1 MTPELCDPSVR
12 DMVVADLGAVLAI
25 DQEVYSRPWSPSF
38 LRQQLAS
45 PGNRVNRVA
54 EVDGRVVGHAGLM
67 MVADYG
73 HVTTLAVHPD
83 VQGSGIGT
91 CLMADLC
98 RAAVKRQLVT
108 MTLEVRVSNLR
119 ARELYRRFGF
129 VPAGAQSGYYS
140 DTGEDALVMWVDDL
154 IGPGFIARVVVA
166 SDTGASTGGG
176 PGSG

>member
-1 MTPELCDPSVR
+1 MTPALCDPSVR

-25 DQEVYSRPWSPSF
+25 DQEVYSRPWSASF

-98 RAAVKRQLVT
+98 RAAVERQLVT

-129 VPAGAQSGYYS
+129 IPAGAQSGYYS
-140 DTGEDALVMWVDDL
+140 DTGEDALFMQVDDL
-154 IGPGFIARVVVA
+154 TGPAFMARMEAA
-166 SDTGASTGGG
+166 SNTGAPTGGG
-176 PGSG
+176 SCSG

>member
-1 MTPELCDPSVR
+1 MTPALCDPSVR

-98 RAAVKRQLVT
+98 RAAVERQLVT

-129 VPAGAQSGYYS
+129 IPAGAQSGYYS
-140 DTGEDALVMWVDDL
+140 DTGEDALFMQVDDL
-154 IGPGFIARVVVA
+154 TGHAFMARVEAA
-166 SDTGASTGGG
+166 SDTGAQTGGG
-176 PGSG
+176 SGSG

>member
-1 MTPELCDPSVR
+1 MTPALCDPSVR

-98 RAAVKRQLVT
+98 RAAVERQLVT

-129 VPAGAQSGYYS
+129 IPAGAQSGYYS
-140 DTGEDALVMWVDDL
+140 DTGEDALFMQVDDL
-154 IGPGFIARVVVA
+154 TGHAFMARVEAA
-166 SDTGASTGGG
+166 SDTGAQTGGDS
-176 PGSG
+176 GSG

>member
-1 MTPELCDPSVR
+1 MTPALCDPSVR

-25 DQEVYSRPWSPSF
+25 DEEVYSRPWSPSF

-54 EVDGRVVGHAGLM
+54 EVDGRLVGHAGLM
-67 MVADYG
+67 MVADQG

-98 RAAVKRQLVT
+98 RAAVERQLVT

-129 VPAGAQSGYYS
+129 IPAGAQSGYYS
-140 DTGEDALVMWVDDL
+140 DTGEDALFMQVDDL
-154 IGPGFIARVVVA
+154 TGLAFMARVEAA
-166 SDTGASTGGG
+166 SVTGVPTGGDS
-176 PGSG
+176 GSG

>member
-1 MTPELCDPSVR
+1 VTPALCDPSVR

-98 RAAVKRQLVT
+98 RAAVERQLVT

-129 VPAGAQSGYYS
+129 IPAGAQSGYYS
-140 DTGEDALVMWVDDL
+140 DTGEDALFMQVDDL
-154 IGPGFIARVVVA
+154 PGHAFMARVEAA
-166 SDTGASTGGG
+166 SDTGAHTGGG
-176 PGSG
+176 SGSG

>member
-1 MTPELCDPSVR
+1 MTPALCDPSVR
-12 DMVVADLGAVLAI
+12 DMVVTDLGAVLAI

-98 RAAVKRQLVT
+98 RAAVERQLVT

-129 VPAGAQSGYYS
+129 IPAWAQSGYYS
-140 DTGEDALVMWVDDL
+140 DTGEDALFMQVDDL
-154 IGPGFIARVVVA
+154 TGLAFMARVEAA
-166 SDTGASTGGG
+166 SVTGAPTGGDS
-176 PGSG
+176 GSG

>member
-1 MTPELCDPSVR
+1 MTPALCDPSVR
-12 DMVVADLGAVLAI
+12 DMVVADLGAVLTI

-67 MVADYG
+67 MVADQG

-98 RAAVKRQLVT
+98 RAAVERQLVT

-129 VPAGAQSGYYS
+129 IPAGAQSGYYS
-140 DTGEDALVMWVDDL
+140 DTGEDALFMQVDDL
-154 IGPGFIARVVVA
+154 TGLAFMARVEAA
-166 SDTGASTGGG
+166 SVTGAPTGGDS
-176 PGSG
+176 GSG

>member
-1 MTPELCDPSVR
+1 MTPALCDPSVR

-25 DQEVYSRPWSPSF
+25 DEEVYSRPWSPSF

-54 EVDGRVVGHAGLM
+54 EVDGRLVGHAGLM
-67 MVADYG
+67 MVADQG

-98 RAAVKRQLVT
+98 RAAVERQLVT

-129 VPAGAQSGYYS
+129 IPAGAQSGYYS
-140 DTGEDALVMWVDDL
+140 DTGEDALFMQVDDL
-154 IGPGFIARVVVA
+154 TGLAFMARVEAA
-166 SDTGASTGGG
+166 SVTGAPTGGDS
-176 PGSG
+176 GSG

>member
-1 MTPELCDPSVR
+1 MTPALCDPLVR

-25 DQEVYSRPWSPSF
+25 DEEVYPRPWSPSF

-45 PGNRVNRVA
+45 PETRVNRVA
-54 EVDGRVVGHAGLM
+54 EVDGRVVGHAGLI
-67 MVADYG
+67 MVADQG

-91 CLMADLC
+91 RLMADLC
-98 RAAVKRQLVT
+98 RVAVERRLVT

-129 VPAGAQSGYYS
+129 IPAGAQSGYYS
-140 DTGEDALVMWVDDL
+140 DTGEDALFMQADD
-154 IGPGFIARVVVA
+154 IPGPAFMARMEAA
-166 SDTGASTGGG
+166 SNTGAPTGE
-176 PGSG
+176 GSCSG